1 MLDKAAIKLI
11 WVYQSTFSLLIGNQ
25 CRFYPTCSHY
35 TQEAIQ
41 IHGFVKG
48 SYLGARR
55 ILSCHPWH
63 PGGIDLVPGSTDTT
77 DLCDTQAHPEKPI
90 PSQPRNSSH

>member
-1 MLDKAAIKLI
+1 MLDKVAIKLI

-35 TQEAIQ
+35 TQEAIEK
-41 IHGFVKG
+41 HGLARG
-48 SYLGARR
+48 SCYGIKR

-63 PGGIDLVPGSTDTT
+63 PGGIDPV
-77 DLCDTQAHPEKPI
+77 PEKKQPSI
-90 PSQPRNSSH
+90 PSKS

>member
-1 MLDKAAIKLI
+1 MLDKVAIKMI

-35 TQEAIQ
+35 TQEAIEK
-41 IHGFVKG
+41 HGLAQGGYYGMK
-48 SYLGARR
+48 R

-63 PGGIDLVPGSTDTT
+63 PGGIDLVP
-77 DLCDTQAHPEKPI
+77 EKKQPSI
-90 PSQPRNSSH
+90 PSKS